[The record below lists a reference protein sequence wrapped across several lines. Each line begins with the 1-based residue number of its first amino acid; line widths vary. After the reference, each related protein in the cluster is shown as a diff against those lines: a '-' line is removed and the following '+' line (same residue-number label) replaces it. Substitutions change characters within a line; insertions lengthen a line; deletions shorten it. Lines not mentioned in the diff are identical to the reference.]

1 MSHGLKPLKQVQLST
16 LSPVMWSL
24 EGGYP
29 RKQMNVPIGRES
41 ALGGLGVAGDDGR
54 YASVPLEYA
63 RQPVWNNLYRTGV
76 IGGMSRVAPFGPAA
90 FGTDMS
96 FENKVYIGTGI
107 AFVATVL
114 IAAWLFWPRQET
126 LGDKLFRAL

>member
-1 MSHGLKPLKQVQLST
+1 MRTSGHLRGLRQVQLST

-24 EGGYP
+24 KGGYP
-29 RKQMNVPIGRES
+29 RKPMTVPIGVV
-41 ALGGLGVAGDDGR
+41 GGMSGDDGR

-90 FGTDMS
+90 FGT
-96 FENKVYIGTGI
+96 EEVAGGTTWKKWVVILGAIGL
-107 AFVATVL
+107 ASLMFSRFA
-114 IAAWLFWPRQET
+114 
-126 LGDKLFRAL
+126 